1 MPRNSRFAVAAVKTR
16 LQDFKAI
23 FSFKAAA
30 LAVGRR
36 SGSVGAS
43 FVLICELAAA
53 VTKNSSNPA
62 ASDANSAKAR
72 L

>member
-1 MPRNSRFAVAAVKTR
+1 M
-16 LQDFKAI
+16 
-23 FSFKAAA
+23 
-30 LAVGRR
+30 GRR
-36 SGSVGAS
+36 SGSVQAS

-53 VTKNSSNPA
+53 VTKSTSLA

>member
-1 MPRNSRFAVAAVKTR
+1 M
-16 LQDFKAI
+16 
-23 FSFKAAA
+23 
-30 LAVGRR
+30 GRR
-36 SGSVGAS
+36 SGSVQAS